1 MNFLVALQ
9 ANEQYHQEFKPPP
22 EGSMTG
28 VGRQEQVVP
37 VQDMSHDQD
46 QIQQRSFFC
55 FCYRDNI
62 AFNWEKNIFNNNLKF
77 LICYWWLSEQIN
89 MMLGLNCFVI
99 ACRIT

>member
-1 MNFLVALQ
+1 MFVKYDFLVALQ

-46 QIQQRSFFC
+46 QIQQR
-55 FCYRDNI
+55 
-62 AFNWEKNIFNNNLKF
+62 
-77 LICYWWLSEQIN
+77 
-89 MMLGLNCFVI
+89 
-99 ACRIT
+99 

>member
-1 MNFLVALQ
+1 MIFLVALQ

-46 QIQQRSFFC
+46 QIQQR
-55 FCYRDNI
+55 
-62 AFNWEKNIFNNNLKF
+62 
-77 LICYWWLSEQIN
+77 
-89 MMLGLNCFVI
+89 
-99 ACRIT
+99 

>member
-46 QIQQRSFFC
+46 QIQQR
-55 FCYRDNI
+55 
-62 AFNWEKNIFNNNLKF
+62 
-77 LICYWWLSEQIN
+77 
-89 MMLGLNCFVI
+89 
-99 ACRIT
+99 